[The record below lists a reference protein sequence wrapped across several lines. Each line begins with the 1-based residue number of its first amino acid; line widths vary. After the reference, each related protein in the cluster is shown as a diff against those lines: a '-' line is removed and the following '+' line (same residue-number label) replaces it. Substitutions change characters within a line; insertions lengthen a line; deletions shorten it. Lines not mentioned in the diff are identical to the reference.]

1 MKMVMMN
8 SKQLIDSQIRVFEKS
23 EISEIKPIS
32 KNSEK
37 SRTKAKSLDNDSLDL
52 DITQPG
58 REFDDK
64 EILDKNA
71 DA

>member
-1 MKMVMMN
+1 MKDEL
-8 SKQLIDSQIRVFEKS
+8 SAAYRFSTKVFEKS
-23 EISEIKPIS
+23 EISAIKPIS

-37 SRTKAKSLDNDSLDL
+37 SRTKGKSLDNDSLDL

-64 EILDKNA
+64 EILDENA